1 MVSHFLILITST
13 LKCSVVFHIEKR
25 NSVIDCLPRM
35 WKALGLVL
43 STRVEGEETIANV
56 IKST

>member
-1 MVSHFLILITST
+1 MISHFLILITST

-25 NSVIDCLPRM
+25 NSVIDYLPRM
-35 WKALGLVL
+35 WKVLGLVP
-43 STRVEGEETIANV
+43 STRVEGEEATVNV